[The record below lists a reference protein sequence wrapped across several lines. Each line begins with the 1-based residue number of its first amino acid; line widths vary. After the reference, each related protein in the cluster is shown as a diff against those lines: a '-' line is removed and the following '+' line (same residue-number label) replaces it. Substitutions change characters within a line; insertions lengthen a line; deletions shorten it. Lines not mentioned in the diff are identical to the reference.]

1 MYFTL
6 CLWSFHHRHFQQKT
20 KTLGNIFWG
29 HKWQNYWCGHLNIT
43 DVHKLIF
50 LLSEIP
56 IGWGAGLLPT
66 SSNDAIAA
74 VLTQRR
80 SSLQSKTHC
89 EMNFNNMNVRT
100 AQRKESTTTFWGQVW
115 SPQHMPMGNP
125 TNAGRGRRCSSR
137 MTVKTHRKEV
147 LTNTCDVLQKKRC
160 WWALCGKFTT
170 GNVGKL
176 VVFWRLPS

>member
-1 MYFTL
+1 M
-6 CLWSFHHRHFQQKT
+6 HFLLKT
-20 KTLGNIFWG
+20 KTLGNFFWG
-29 HKWQNYWCGHLNIT
+29 CKRKRYQRGHLKIV

-50 LLSEIP
+50 LLSEIS

-66 SSNDAIAA
+66 SSYDAIAA

-80 SSLQSKTHC
+80 SSLQSKTNC
-89 EMNFNNMNVRT
+89 EMNVSNMNVRT

-160 WWALCGKFTT
+160 WWALCGQFTT
-170 GNVGKL
+170 GNVWKL
-176 VVFWRLPS
+176 VVFWRFPL